1 MAKDLLLQDMA
12 FGFVR
17 IAPRPV
23 KPRETGLTICA
34 DRGLGMNRVAD
45 LLETSKEYIDF
56 IKIGKGS
63 YRLQTEEFLKR
74 KIAAYK
80 EAEASVFIAGDTSEA
95 AFMQGVSGQ
104 FYKKVKQLG
113 ADGVEVSSAQISMSL
128 QDKCELIKMAAAEK
142 LKVVAEVGQK
152 GNETWTTAGKYI
164 MSQIKAYQ
172 KAGAWK
178 VLIQGEGVSEDVE
191 LIKGGFIINLVA
203 EFGIDGFIFQ
213 AKNSA
218 AQEWFVANLGNA
230 VNLDVYDDQVID
242 LELMRRGI
250 RKRGVFGLVGS
261 LGRDDGPRV

>member
-1 MAKDLLLQDMA
+1 MAKNLRLEDKA

-17 IAPRPV
+17 VAPRPV
-23 KPRETGLTICA
+23 KPRLSGLTICA

-45 LLETSKEYIDF
+45 LLETSADYIDF
-56 IKIGKGS
+56 VKLGKGS
-63 YRLQTEEFLKR
+63 YRLQTETFLKK

-80 EAEASVFIAGDTSEA
+80 KADMRIFIAGDTSEM

-128 QDKCELIKMAAAEK
+128 RDKCELIKMASAEK

-152 GNETWTTAGKYI
+152 GNESWTTAGKHI
-164 MSQIKAYQ
+164 ISQIKAYQ

-203 EFGIDGFIFQ
+203 EFGTDGFIFQ

-218 AQEWFVANLGNA
+218 AQEWFMANLGNA

-250 RKRGVFGLVGS
+250 RKRGVFGLIGS
-261 LGRDDGPRV
+261 LGHDYADHE

>member
-1 MAKDLLLQDMA
+1 MAEDLRLQDKA

-17 IAPRPV
+17 VAPRPL
-23 KPRETGLTICA
+23 KPRKSGLTICA
-34 DRGLGMNRVAD
+34 DRGIGMNRVAD
-45 LLETSKEYIDF
+45 LLETSGEYIDWV
-56 IKIGKGS
+56 KIGKGS
-63 YRLQTEEFLKR
+63 YRLQTEAYVKR
-74 KIAAYK
+74 KIATYK
-80 EAEASVFIAGDTSEA
+80 KTQAQVFIAGDTSEM
-95 AFMQGVSGQ
+95 AFLQGVSGQ

-113 ADGVEVSSAQISMSL
+113 ADGVEVSSAQVSMSL
-128 QDKCELIKMAAAEK
+128 KDKCELIRMASAEN

-152 GNETWTTAGKYI
+152 GNESWTAAGKYI
-164 MSQIKAYQ
+164 ISQIKAYQ

-203 EFGIDGFIFQ
+203 EFDINDFIFQ

-242 LELMRRGI
+242 LELIRRGI
-250 RKRGVFGLVGS
+250 RKRGVFGLAGS
-261 LGRDDGPRV
+261 LGHDYARDE